1 MSGLRIE
8 LGGEQ
13 PAFAAISLLADKL
26 AHKVPLWRMVGEEL
40 AQQTNYRFETSTGPE
55 GQKWPQ
61 SWRVKMGLGGG
72 PTLVDSGILKTS
84 MTLNVNEQGG
94 EFGSPMEYAATH
106 QFGDV
111 IKAKTSKGLRF
122 KFKAKGANRDAW
134 VTKQSVVIP
143 ARPFLGINEENAQRL
158 LDIAE
163 GYLAAGVF
171 E

>member
-1 MSGLRIE
+1 MSMNR
-8 LGGEQ
+8 
-13 PAFAAISLLADKL
+13 AA
-26 AHKVPLWRMVGEEL
+26 
-40 AQQTNYRFETSTGPE
+40 N
-55 GQKWPQ
+55 
-61 SWRVKMGLGGG
+61 
-72 PTLVDSGILKTS
+72 LVLPWN
-84 MTLNVNEQGG
+84 M
-94 EFGSPMEYAATH
+94 
-106 QFGDV
+106 
-111 IKAKTSKGLRF
+111 RF